1 MKFNKPK
8 FWDNNYYLIP
18 YLLLPITFLISLL
31 IFLKKKFTKPI
42 KFNSFVICVG
52 NIYVGG
58 TGKTPTS
65 ILLYNELLKLKK
77 NPVII
82 RKFYKDHNDEYNLI
96 NKSVNSLIHNQS
108 RLNAIRDAEKKN
120 HNPVILDDGFQ
131 DYKIN
136 KDLSIICFNQNQLV
150 GNGLTLPSGPLRES
164 LNSLKRA
171 HIVLINGK
179 KNFEFEKKI
188 LKINPKLNIFYSK
201 YIPNNINEFINK
213 KLLAIA
219 GIGNPS
225 NFFDL
230 LEKNDLTIAKK
241 IVYPDHHEFS
251 EEEINSISKLAEENN
266 YQIIL
271 TEKDF
276 YKIKNPDNK
285 TFKYLDITLEIAEKQ
300 KLINLVL
307 KAYDKNY

>member
-1 MKFNKPK
+1 MRFNKPK

-18 YLLLPITFLISLL
+18 YLLLPITLLISLL
-31 IFLKKKFTKPI
+31 IFLKKKFTKSI

-96 NKSVNSLIHNQS
+96 NKSVNCLIHNQS

-164 LNSLKRA
+164 LNSLKEA

-188 LKINPKLNIFYSK
+188 LKINPKLNIFYSE

>member
-18 YLLLPITFLISLL
+18 YLLLPITLIISLL

-42 KFNSFVICVG
+42 NFNSFVICVG

-65 ILLYNELLKLKK
+65 ILLCNELLKLKK

-96 NKSVNSLIHNQS
+96 NKSVNCLIHNQS

-120 HNPVILDDGFQ
+120 YNPVILDDGFQ

-164 LNSLKRA
+164 LNSLKEA

-188 LKINPKLNIFYSK
+188 LKINSKLNIFYSK
-201 YIPNNINEFINK
+201 YIPNNINEFVNK

-225 NFFDL
+225 NFFEL
-230 LEKNDLTIAKK
+230 LEKNNLTIAKK
-241 IVYPDHHEFS
+241 IVYPDHYEFS
-251 EEEINSISKLAEENN
+251 EEEINSISKLAKENN

-285 TFKYLDITLEIAEKQ
+285 TFKYLDISLEIAEKQ

>member
-1 MKFNKPK
+1 MRFNKPK

-18 YLLLPITFLISLL
+18 YLLLPITLIISLL
-31 IFLKKKFTKPI
+31 IFLKKKFIKPI

-96 NKSVNSLIHNQS
+96 NKSVNCLIHNQS

-164 LNSLKRA
+164 LNSLKEA

-188 LKINPKLNIFYSK
+188 LKINPKLNIFYSE

-219 GIGNPS
+219 GIGNPN

>member
-1 MKFNKPK
+1 MRFNKPK

-18 YLLLPITFLISLL
+18 YLLLPITLLVSLL
-31 IFLKKKFTKPI
+31 IFLKKKFIKPI

-65 ILLYNELLKLKK
+65 ILLCNELLKLKK

-96 NKSVNSLIHNQS
+96 NKSVNCLIHNQS

-201 YIPNNINEFINK
+201 YIPNNVNEFVNK

>member
-8 FWDNNYYLIP
+8 FWDSNYYLIP
-18 YLLLPITFLISLL
+18 FILLPITLMASLL

-96 NKSVNSLIHNQS
+96 NKSVNCLIHNQN

-120 HNPVILDDGFQ
+120 HNPMILDDGFQ

-164 LNSLKRA
+164 LNSLKEA

-188 LKINPKLNIFYSK
+188 LKINSKLNIFYSNYK
-201 YIPNNINEFINK
+201 PNNINEFVNK

-225 NFFDL
+225 NFFEL
-230 LEKNDLTIAKK
+230 LEKNNLTIAKK
-241 IVYPDHHEFS
+241 LVYPDHYEFS
-251 EEEINSISKLAEENN
+251 EKEINNILRLAKENN

-276 YKIKNPDNK
+276 YKLKNPDSK
-285 TFKYLDITLEIAEKQ
+285 TFKYLDISLEITGMQ
-300 KLINLVL
+300 KLINLIL
-307 KAYDKNY
+307 EAYDKNN

>member
-1 MKFNKPK
+1 MRFNKPK
-8 FWDNNYYLIP
+8 FWDNNYFLIP
-18 YLLLPITFLISLL
+18 YLLLPITLLISLL
-31 IFLKKKFTKPI
+31 IFLKKKFIKPI

-96 NKSVNSLIHNQS
+96 NKSVNCLIHNQS

-164 LNSLKRA
+164 LNSLKEA

-188 LKINPKLNIFYSK
+188 LKINPKLNIFYSE

>member
-18 YLLLPITFLISLL
+18 YLLLPITLLISLL
-31 IFLKKKFTKPI
+31 IFLKKKFTKSI

-96 NKSVNSLIHNQS
+96 NKSVNCLIHNQS

-164 LNSLKRA
+164 LNSLKEA

-188 LKINPKLNIFYSK
+188 LKINPKLNIFYSE

>member
-1 MKFNKPK
+1 MRFNKPK

-18 YLLLPITFLISLL
+18 YLLLPITLLISLL
-31 IFLKKKFTKPI
+31 IFLKKKFTKSI

-96 NKSVNSLIHNQS
+96 NKSVNCLIHNQS

-164 LNSLKRA
+164 LNSLKEA

-188 LKINPKLNIFYSK
+188 LKINPKLNIFYSE

-219 GIGNPS
+219 GIGNPN

-230 LEKNDLTIAKK
+230 LEKNNLTIAKK

-276 YKIKNPDNK
+276 YKIKNPKNK

>member
-1 MKFNKPK
+1 MRFNKPK

-18 YLLLPITFLISLL
+18 YLLLPITLLISLL
-31 IFLKKKFTKPI
+31 IFLKKKFTKSI

-96 NKSVNSLIHNQS
+96 NKSVNCLIHNQS

-164 LNSLKRA
+164 LNSLKEA

-188 LKINPKLNIFYSK
+188 LKINPKLNIFYSE

-219 GIGNPS
+219 GIGNPN

>member
-18 YLLLPITFLISLL
+18 YLLLPITLIISLL

-42 KFNSFVICVG
+42 KFNSFIICVG

-65 ILLYNELLKLKK
+65 ILLFNELLKLEK

-82 RKFYKDHNDEYNLI
+82 RKFYKDHSDEYNLI
-96 NKSVNSLIHNQS
+96 NKNVKSLILNQS
-108 RLNAIRDAEKKN
+108 RSIAIRNAEKKN
-120 HNPVILDDGFQ
+120 HNLVILDDGFQ
-131 DYKIN
+131 DYKIK

-150 GNGLTLPSGPLRES
+150 GNGLMLPSGPLRES
-164 LNSLKRA
+164 LNSLKDA
-171 HIVLINGK
+171 NIVLINGG

-188 LKINPKLNIFYSK
+188 LKINPKLNIFYSYYK
-201 YIPNNINEFINK
+201 PNNINEFVNK

-225 NFFDL
+225 NFFEL
-230 LEKNDLTIAKK
+230 LEKN
-241 IVYPDHHEFS
+241 
-251 EEEINSISKLAEENN
+251 N
-266 YQIIL
+266 
-271 TEKDF
+271 
-276 YKIKNPDNK
+276 
-285 TFKYLDITLEIAEKQ
+285 
-300 KLINLVL
+300 
-307 KAYDKNY
+307 

>member
-1 MKFNKPK
+1 MRFNKPK

-18 YLLLPITFLISLL
+18 YLLLPITLLVSLL
-31 IFLKKKFTKPI
+31 IFLKKKFIKPI

-65 ILLYNELLKLKK
+65 ILLCNELLKLKK

-96 NKSVNSLIHNQS
+96 NKSVNCLIHNQS

-164 LNSLKRA
+164 LNSLKEA

-188 LKINPKLNIFYSK
+188 LKINPKLNIFYSE

>member
-1 MKFNKPK
+1 MRFNKPK

-18 YLLLPITFLISLL
+18 YLLLPITLLVSLL
-31 IFLKKKFTKPI
+31 IFFKKKFIKPI

-65 ILLYNELLKLKK
+65 ILLCNELLKLKK

-96 NKSVNSLIHNQS
+96 NKSVNCLIHNQS

-201 YIPNNINEFINK
+201 YIPNNVNEFVNK

>member
-1 MKFNKPK
+1 MRFNKPK

-18 YLLLPITFLISLL
+18 YLLLPITLLISLL
-31 IFLKKKFTKPI
+31 IFLKKKFTKSI

-96 NKSVNSLIHNQS
+96 NKSVNCLIHNQS
-108 RLNAIRDAEKKN
+108 RLNAIREAEKKN

-164 LNSLKRA
+164 LNSLKEA

-188 LKINPKLNIFYSK
+188 LKINPKLNIFYSE

-219 GIGNPS
+219 GIGNPN

>member
-18 YLLLPITFLISLL
+18 YLLLPITLLISLL

-96 NKSVNSLIHNQS
+96 NKSVNCLIHNQS

-164 LNSLKRA
+164 LNSLKEA

-188 LKINPKLNIFYSK
+188 LNC
-201 YIPNNINEFINK
+201 
-213 KLLAIA
+213 LLYTS
-219 GIGNPS
+219 PS
-225 NFFDL
+225 PRD
-230 LEKNDLTIAKK
+230 
-241 IVYPDHHEFS
+241 
-251 EEEINSISKLAEENN
+251 
-266 YQIIL
+266 
-271 TEKDF
+271 
-276 YKIKNPDNK
+276 
-285 TFKYLDITLEIAEKQ
+285 
-300 KLINLVL
+300 
-307 KAYDKNY
+307 